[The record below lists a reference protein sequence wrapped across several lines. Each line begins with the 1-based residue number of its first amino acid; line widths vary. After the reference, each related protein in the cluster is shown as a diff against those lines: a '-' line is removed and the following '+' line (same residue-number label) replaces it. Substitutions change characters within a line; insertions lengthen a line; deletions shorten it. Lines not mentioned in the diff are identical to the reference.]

1 MKTQEIKRS
10 DLKAIYPKVCEGW
23 QKIIME
29 LVFLQDE
36 GKNIQVDEEL
46 IKKAYSEADSDQ
58 RKLIEKYFTII
69 SGKIQDRI
77 NTWQK
82 VLDSSGLLETEIVP
96 YKGSNLTREQK
107 SINAQAKWFKIAE
120 IWNEGWTPNWKNTN
134 EYKYRPYKSFSGG
147 SVGVHVDVAW
157 STGVLDAPSGLHFKS
172 KELSEAF
179 VKNFSDIIDDY
190 YMI

>member
-10 DLKAIYPKVCEGW
+10 DLKAIYPKVCAGW

-29 LVFLQDE
+29 LAFLQDE
-36 GKNIQVDEEL
+36 GQNIQVDEEL
-46 IKKAYSEADSDQ
+46 IKKAYSEANNDQ
-58 RKLIEKYFTII
+58 KKLIEKYFKIVF
-69 SGKIQDRI
+69 GKIQDRI

-82 VLDSSGLLETEIVP
+82 VLDSSGLLEIEIVP
-96 YKGSNLTREQK
+96 YKGSSLTREQK

-134 EYKYRPYKSFSGG
+134 EYKYRPYKYFSGG
-147 SVGVHVDVAW
+147 SVAVRDADDWATPV
-157 STGVLDAPSGLHFKS
+157 TGPSGLHFKS